1 MTLQDLDGRIT
12 DVGNLLGLVLVLLP
26 LFTSQRAAALRMLR
40 RDPRRDEIL
49 TELVVTSGVLIVTSL
64 LIVAGGRLWWDTI
77 MNLHPSGPNGAIRSM
92 FLVALVLLA
101 GLVVWQGKLLLDT
114 TSLFRSLK
122 SP

>member
-1 MTLQDLDGRIT
+1 VTLHDLDGRIT

-64 LIVAGGRLWWDTI
+64 PIAAGGRLWWDTI
-77 MNLHPSGPNGAIRSM
+77 MNLHSFGPNGAIRSM

-101 GLVVWQGKLLLDT
+101 GLIAWQAKLLLDT
-114 TSLFRSLK
+114 ASLFRSLK